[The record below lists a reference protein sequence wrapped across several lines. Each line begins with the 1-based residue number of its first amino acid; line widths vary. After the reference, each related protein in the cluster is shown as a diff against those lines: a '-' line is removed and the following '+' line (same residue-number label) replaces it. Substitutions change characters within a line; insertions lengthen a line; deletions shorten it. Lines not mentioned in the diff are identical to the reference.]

1 MNKLLLLVGAG
12 VGYVLGARA
21 GRERYDQIADQ
32 ANKLWTDPRVQ
43 TKVEDVK
50 AKAPEV
56 AHKVG
61 EQAKAKVDEAKQK
74 VTGESSSTG
83 TGSSMGSS
91 MGSGSGQGS
100 SGSDTFQNATGSYD
114 PATGTTTVDTTGFG
128 PGGEKLP

>member
-32 ANKLWTDPRVQ
+32 ANRLWTDPRVQ

-56 AHKVG
+56 AHKVS
-61 EQAKAKVDEAKQK
+61 EQAKAKVGEVKNRA
-74 VTGESSSTG
+74 TGEGGVTDTLGGATDSLT
-83 TGSSMGSS
+83 
-91 MGSGSGQGS
+91 GSGSS
-100 SGSDTFQNATGSYD
+100 QNAAGSYD
-114 PATGTTTVDTTGFG
+114 PLSGTTSVDTSGT
-128 PGGEKLP
+128 PGGDRMP

>member
-56 AHKVG
+56 AHKVS
-61 EQAKAKVDEAKQK
+61 EQAKAKVGEVKSKA
-74 VTGESSSTG
+74 TGEGGVADTLGGAGESVLG
-83 TGSSMGSS
+83 
-91 MGSGSGQGS
+91 GSGGS
-100 SGSDTFQNATGSYD
+100 QNTTGSYD
-114 PATGTTTVDTTGFG
+114 PLSGTTTGEG
-128 PGGEKLP
+128 LGGDRMP